1 MSAGLLSSSADSE
14 WILIATFCCSFDLR
28 IDANAKINPRT
39 QKNPSGASP
48 FIAGENAISGK
59 KRSNNA
65 KAPKY
70 ATMLIIAHRGNEFV
84 FLPQEVHGIG

>member
-1 MSAGLLSSSADSE
+1 MSLGLLSSSADNAL
-14 WILIATFCCSFDLR
+14 ILARTVCCIFGLR
-28 IDANAKINPRT
+28 LTASTKRNPRT

-65 KAPKY
+65 KALKY
-70 ATMLIIAHRGNEFV
+70 ATMLIIAHRENEFV